1 MKISSSNTVIRP
13 DGTEKIRPFL
23 PEAAIQAAAEWKEQP
38 QLQTDKSWQTVF
50 DSEPEEEAQDYYE
63 STGMIAKAKK
73 EAAIIVAR
81 ASESAE
87 RLLADT
93 RKQAEAMKT
102 ESAKQGYQEGYEQ
115 GSKEG
120 KEQAER
126 ELREILDGQAGQF
139 QKELREALTAIERA
153 KERAL
158 STYLNELKDC
168 SLAVAEKVIHIS
180 LKSSG
185 DVIKRMILAETEK
198 LQKMAWV
205 KIYMDKTD
213 YEAVIQADADLLS
226 ELSHLSDN
234 IKFIVMEREKSGSC
248 IIEMPDEIVDI
259 SVDTQLENIKE
270 ILGTVHV

>member
-1 MKISSSNTVIRP
+1 MKTSSSKTVIRP
-13 DGTEKIRPFL
+13 EGTARVRPFL
-23 PEAAIQAAAEWKEQP
+23 PEAAIQAAAEWREQP
-38 QLQTDKSWQTVF
+38 QIQQEGAWKTVF
-50 DSEPEEEAQDYYE
+50 ESEPDDEALDYQE
-63 STGMIAKAKK
+63 STGMIAKAKQ
-73 EAAIIVAR
+73 EAALIMAR
-81 ASESAE
+81 ASENAE
-87 RLLADT
+87 KLLSDA

-115 GSKEG
+115 GSTEG

-126 ELREILDGQAGQF
+126 ELREILNRQSDQF
-139 QKELREALTAIERA
+139 QSELSEALTAIGRA
-153 KERAL
+153 KEKAL
-158 STYLNELKDC
+158 SSYLNELKDC

-185 DVIKRMILAETEK
+185 EVIKRMILAETEK
-198 LQKMAWV
+198 LPKLAWV

-213 YEAVIQADADLLS
+213 YEAVIQTDADLLS
-226 ELSHLSDN
+226 ELSRLSDN

>member
-38 QLQTDKSWQTVF
+38 QLQTDNSWQTVF
-50 DSEPEEEAQDYYE
+50 DSEPDEEELDYYE
-63 STGMIAKAKK
+63 STGIIAKAKK

-87 RLLADT
+87 KLLADT

-115 GSKEG
+115 GSREG

-158 STYLNELKDC
+158 SSYLNELKDC

-213 YEAVIQADADLLS
+213 YEAVIQADADLLG